1 MVKIGRKK
9 NPTQYLSFCRFRQM
23 ANVGGK
29 GVLHMELIFVE
40 HSSSAVE
47 RQTVNQGSPGLETP
61 FAAIL
66 KLFCSLHNTL
76 ASDRCHTGII
86 SK

>member
-29 GVLHMELIFVE
+29 GLLYVF
-40 HSSSAVE
+40 SAVK
-47 RQTVNQGSPGLETP
+47 V
-61 FAAIL
+61 
-66 KLFCSLHNTL
+66 KLVDSL
-76 ASDRCHTGII
+76 I
-86 SK
+86 

>member
-1 MVKIGRKK
+1 
-9 NPTQYLSFCRFRQM
+9 
-23 ANVGGK
+23 
-29 GVLHMELIFVE
+29 MELIFME
-40 HSSSAVE
+40 RGSSAVE
-47 RQTVNQGSPGLETP
+47 RQTLNQREPTLETP

-66 KLFCSLHNTL
+66 KRFCSLHNTL